1 MTRTNPAGDPKPL
14 IALTMGDAAGVGP
27 EVIARAW
34 GEADLF
40 ALARPLV
47 LGDPGTMERALAT
60 VGVAA
65 KVHVIADPVESAPGP
80 GRLPV
85 LPATDVDLSGVR
97 LGEIDARA
105 GRAAYDFLVRG
116 IELAQSG
123 RVDAITT
130 LALNKESLRAAGIEH
145 PGHTEILAERCGVAD
160 VAMML
165 YVGPPVAAGPGGLGV
180 IHATLH
186 VPLRAVFDL
195 LTPERLRASIALA
208 DAAMRPF
215 LAGDRP
221 RLAVAGLNPHAGEHG
236 LFGREE
242 IEIIAPAVESARA
255 EGFDVSG
262 PIAADTLFNRAL
274 AGGFDAIIAM
284 YHDQGHVALKSVGFD
299 HAVNVTL
306 GLPIVRTSVAHGT
319 AFDIAGR
326 GEARTTSLI
335 AAVRVAAQLAS
346 AKRVREPEAE

>member
-1 MTRTNPAGDPKPL
+1 
-14 IALTMGDAAGVGP
+14 MGDAAGVGP

-40 ALARPLV
+40 ALCRPLV
-47 LGDPGTMERALAT
+47 LGDPGVLSRALAA
-60 VGVAA
+60 VGGAA
-65 KVHVIADPVESAPGP
+65 EVHVIADPAEAEPAP

-85 LPATDVDLSGVR
+85 LPATAADLGGVR

-105 GRAAYDFLVRG
+105 GRAAYDCLALG
-116 IELAQSG
+116 IDLALAG

-130 LALNKESLRAAGIEH
+130 LALNKESLRAAGVPH

-165 YVGPPVAAGPGGLGV
+165 HVGPPIAAGPGGLGV
-180 IHATLH
+180 VHATLH

-195 LTPERLRASIALA
+195 LTPERLAASIRLA

-215 LAGDRP
+215 LGGNRP
-221 RLAVAGLNPHAGEHG
+221 RIALAGLNPHAGEHG

-242 IEIIAPAVESARA
+242 VEIIGPAVEAARGA
-255 EGFDVSG
+255 GFDVSG
-262 PIAADTLFNRAL
+262 PIAADTLFTRAL
-274 AGGFDAIIAM
+274 SGGFDAVVAM

-326 GEARTTSLI
+326 GQARTTSLI
-335 AAVRVAAQLAS
+335 AAVRVAAQLA
-346 AKRVREPEAE
+346 AARRVGSGGIPLP

>member
-1 MTRTNPAGDPKPL
+1 MTRTHEDAGRDGRPR

-47 LGDPGTMERALAT
+47 LGDAGTMARALET
-60 VGVAA
+60 VGGTAA
-65 KVHVIADPVESAPGP
+65 LVPIDHPGAADPGP
-80 GRLPV
+80 GRMPV
-85 LPATDVDLSGVR
+85 LQATAEDLSGVR
-97 LGEIDARA
+97 LGTIDARA
-105 GRAAYDFLVRG
+105 GRAAYDGLALG
-116 IELAQSG
+116 IDLARSG

-130 LALNKESLRAAGIEH
+130 LALNKESLRAAGVEH

-165 YVGPPVAAGPGGLGV
+165 HVGPPVTAGAGGLGV

-186 VPLRAVFDL
+186 VPLHAVFDL
-195 LTPERLRASIALA
+195 LTPARLAASIRLA

-215 LAGDRP
+215 LDGRRP
-221 RLAVAGLNPHAGEHG
+221 RIALAGLNPHAGEHG

-242 IEIIAPAVESARA
+242 IDLIAPAVEAARA
-255 EGFDVSG
+255 AGFDASG
-262 PIAADTLFNRAL
+262 PIAADTLFSRAL
-274 AGGFDAIIAM
+274 AGGFDAVIAM

-306 GLPIVRTSVAHGT
+306 GLPIIRTSVAHGT

-326 GEARTTSLI
+326 GKARTTSLL
-335 AAVRVAAQLAS
+335 AAVRVAAQLAA
-346 AKRVREPEAE
+346 AKDRG